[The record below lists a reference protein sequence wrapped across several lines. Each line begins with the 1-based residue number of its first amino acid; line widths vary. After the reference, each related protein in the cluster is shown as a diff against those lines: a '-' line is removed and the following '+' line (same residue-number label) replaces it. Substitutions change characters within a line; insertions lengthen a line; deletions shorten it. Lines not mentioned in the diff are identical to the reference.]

1 MSDRPALARSHHY
14 VNKRAKN
21 NTFIIIDLFDNCDL
35 INNISYYCIFL
46 TIINM
51 ELPERTV
58 ERLSEY
64 RRSLLQC
71 LDEGKTHI
79 YSHELA
85 QLHHNTAVQVR
96 RDIMFI
102 GYTSMQRKGY
112 DVKELIRVIG
122 GILDSTTGLNVAV
135 VGIGNLGQAITTYF
149 SGKRSRLNIIAAFD
163 VDPEKIGRYIC
174 GVRCYHLERLND
186 VIRSKKISIAIIT
199 VPADS
204 AVEIMKQL
212 VDAGIG
218 GVLNFTT
225 VPLNVPPEVYLDEYD
240 MITSLE
246 KLAYYVKVKC

>member
-1 MSDRPALARSHHY
+1 M
-14 VNKRAKN
+14 
-21 NTFIIIDLFDNCDL
+21 
-35 INNISYYCIFL
+35 
-46 TIINM
+46 M
-51 ELPERTV
+51 LPERTV

-112 DVKELIRVIG
+112 DVRELIDVIG
-122 GILDSTTGLNVAV
+122 GILDSEKGLNVAV
-135 VGIGNLGQAITTYF
+135 IGIGNLGRAVTTYF
-149 SGKRSRLNIIAAFD
+149 MGKRSRLNIIATFD
-163 VDPEKIGRYIC
+163 VDTNKIDRVISGVKCYSLGRLKE
-174 GVRCYHLERLND
+174 VVESLD
-186 VIRSKKISIAIIT
+186 ISIAIMT
-199 VPADS
+199 VPADA
-204 AVEIMKQL
+204 AVEVSEQL
-212 VDAGIG
+212 VEAGIK

-225 VPLNVPPEVYLDEYD
+225 VPLNVTRNVYLDEYD

-246 KLAYYVKVKC
+246 KVAYFVKRAGISR